1 MLFNTM
7 SYCCGSG
14 QDEVNFVCVVL
25 CFGSVLTAVL
35 ITHHCCAHC
44 WAVLTQC
51 QSWLS
56 FPLCLPPP
64 LQLAGWGWER
74 IWEGTQLRQL
84 IPSTQ
89 RDISYNFMLSHKTW
103 DRWSRML
110 RGLASKMAVAQKHW
124 LGDDEWLP
132 LHHLFFLFPSLVNLS
147 LSWPV
152 SFLLLLLLFFLLSF
166 WKRGVSEYF
175 CLCLVAVR
183 GKATPHNSVCTQHVD
198 WSNTASVSN
207 LISSLSGGF
216 IQAASSP
223 DLYLLLVPLFTHH
236 LCWV

>member
-1 MLFNTM
+1 M

-35 ITHHCCAHC
+35 ITHHCCAPC

-89 RDISYNFMLSHKTW
+89 RDIPYNFMLRHKNW

-110 RGLASKMAVAQKHW
+110 RGLASKMAVAQKLW

-175 CLCLVAVR
+175 CLCLVAVQ